1 MTLDMQPLFTQE
13 YPLYRRSQDGNVDID
28 AVPWD
33 MLIPDLGSWCTF
45 KDLEDRVGQV
55 EEEVKPDEQLNQEVS
70 DASDRQCEYA
80 EK

>member
-1 MTLDMQPLFTQE
+1 
-13 YPLYRRSQDGNVDID
+13 
-28 AVPWD
+28 